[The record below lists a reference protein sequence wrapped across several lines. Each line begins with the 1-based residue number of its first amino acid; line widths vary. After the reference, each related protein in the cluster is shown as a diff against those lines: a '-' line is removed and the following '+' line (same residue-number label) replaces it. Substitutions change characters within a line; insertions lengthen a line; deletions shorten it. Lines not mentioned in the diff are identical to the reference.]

1 MKLSNQIGEKMRDS
15 SSIWATPIYRRLLS
29 ADKRERDM
37 CIRCLL
43 KVKSL
48 IIPSPL
54 ALSKVCWLPFYHN
67 FSVCL
72 LFVLDVRFIGRLY
85 IIY

>member
-1 MKLSNQIGEKMRDS
+1 MKLSTQISEKMRDS
-15 SSIWATPIYRRLLS
+15 SSIWAAPIYRRLLS

-43 KVKSL
+43 KIKSL

-54 ALSKVCWLPFYHN
+54 ALSKVWWSHRLQFLGIFAFYIRSEV
-67 FSVCL
+67 F
-72 LFVLDVRFIGRLY
+72 
-85 IIY
+85 